1 VVEERVAIRG
11 RTHDGLGGDIAACAR
26 PVLDKEWLAEPL
38 REPLTHQARDYV
50 DTAARGKADEGA
62 HRLGRIGLR
71 PRDPRDGRQRGSAR
85 GQMQKFAA
93 GKFHF

>member
-1 VVEERVAIRG
+1 
-11 RTHDGLGGDIAACAR
+11 
-26 PVLDKEWLAEPL
+26 
-38 REPLTHQARDYV
+38 LTHQARDYV
-50 DTAARGKADEGA
+50 DTAARGKADEDA

>member
-1 VVEERVAIRG
+1 MVEERVAIRG

-38 REPLTHQARDYV
+38 RKPLTHQARDYV
-50 DTAARGKADEGA
+50 DTAARGKADEDA

-71 PRDPRDGRQRGSAR
+71 PSDARYGRKRGGAC
-85 GQMQKFAA
+85 G
-93 GKFHF
+93 